1 LKRQIHNM
9 TSASTSSFPLPIRK
23 MALLAAVVACVFAL
37 LLQGATLFQ
46 PYFFSDD
53 IAQHHVWLDAG
64 AGSGFQPDDPWIDC
78 ARVFQ
83 PYFATVVFKAV
94 RLVLPTLL
102 VGKAIALILLAVTA
116 FLTFLIGHRLG
127 GTRLGFIAMGLLFL
141 SDAWIGISGGFA
153 RSFAWPLVCGFLLAM
168 LNGRHGMAAL
178 SLFLAAPL
186 DPIVFVLLAPVYAMV
201 WLNEEARSGWRQT
214 FKLRLQLKDHWPVL
228 LAIAAGS
235 ALVLLKSREMGTHPF
250 LGPQVTLAQISQDPL
265 FGVGGR
271 VALWPQ
277 TPLHAL
283 LPGCL
288 LPWDKVLWEPVLRHM
303 AGLSAGQAKAGTLLL
318 QLTAVLAFGLAV
330 FIVWRRGRQEA
341 VVLLALAASSM
352 VCFEA
357 AEMLLPRLFESSRY
371 LIWSIPV
378 LGILGWAVLID
389 AFLGFLPSKH
399 ARLVLLVLLAGVF
412 FARTKA
418 IQGKGAEDVSEYAP
432 LYAELV
438 HTGGEEMVACFPRTG
453 DFIPVLCHRSVFVS
467 NESSHAVLFT
477 RYRNLVMERHS
488 ALLKAF
494 YSPQPKDVQSFCKDN
509 EIAWLVVEEKYYR
522 PDMELGLHFAPFE
535 QRMRDM
541 LKQTPQPWLLTYAR
555 KAGKQVQPGVY
566 LLNTGPIID
575 SSD

>member
-1 LKRQIHNM
+1 MMLNLMPKQEHGHSP
-9 TSASTSSFPLPIRK
+9 TAVFY
-23 MALLAAVVACVFAL
+23 LAACAVCVLAL
-37 LLQGATLFQ
+37 LLQGHTLLQ
-46 PYFFSDD
+46 PYLISDD

-64 AGSGFQPDDPWIDC
+64 VGSGFQPDDPWIDC

-83 PYFATVVFKAV
+83 PYFAAAVFEAV
-94 RLVLPTLL
+94 RLVLPTLM
-102 VGKAIALILLAVTA
+102 VGKAIALVLLTLTA

-127 GTRLGFIAMGLLFL
+127 GTRLGCVAMGLLFL

-186 DPIVFVLLAPVYAMV
+186 YPMIFVLLAPVYAMV
-201 WLNEEARSGWRQT
+201 WLDGEARSGWRQT
-214 FKLRLQLKDHWPVL
+214 FNLRPQLKEHWPLL
-228 LAIAAGS
+228 LAVAAGS
-235 ALVLLKSREMGTHPF
+235 ALVLVKSREMGTHPF

-271 VALWPQ
+271 VPLWPQ
-277 TPLHAL
+277 IPLHAL
-283 LPGCL
+283 LPGPL
-288 LPWDKVLWEPVLRHM
+288 LPWGKVLWEPVLRHM
-303 AGLSAGQAKAGTLLL
+303 AALSAGQAKAGILLL
-318 QLTAVLAFGLAV
+318 QLTAVLAFVLAV
-330 FIVWRRGRQEA
+330 FIVWRRSRQKA
-341 VVLLALAASSM
+341 IVLLALAVSSL
-352 VCFEA
+352 VCFEV

-371 LIWSIPV
+371 LIWSVPV
-378 LGILGWAVLID
+378 LGVLAWAVLID
-389 AFLGFLPSKH
+389 ASLGLLSSKH

-418 IQGKGAEDVSEYAP
+418 IQSKGAEDVSEYAP

-453 DFIPVLCHRSVFVS
+453 DFIPVLCHRSVYVS

-477 RYRNLVMERHS
+477 RYRNLVMERHA

-494 YSPQPKDVQSFCKDN
+494 YSPQLKDVRMFCETNK
-509 EIAWLVVEEKYYR
+509 ISWLVVEEKYYR
-522 PDMELGLHFAPFE
+522 PDMEPGIHFAPFE
-535 QRMRDM
+535 QQMRDM
-541 LKQTPQPWLLTYAR
+541 LKQNPQPWLLTYAR

-566 LLNTGPIID
+566 LLNTGSIID
-575 SSD
+575 SSDKS